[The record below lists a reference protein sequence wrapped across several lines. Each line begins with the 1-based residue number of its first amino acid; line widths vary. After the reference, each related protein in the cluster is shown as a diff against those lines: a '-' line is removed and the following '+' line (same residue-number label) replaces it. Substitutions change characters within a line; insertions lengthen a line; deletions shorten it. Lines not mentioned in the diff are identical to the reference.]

1 MTLKKIY
8 IIAGEASGDL
18 HGAHLIEV
26 LKQAAGSPLQ
36 IYGIGGDKIKATGA
50 LNFFDLAHFHVTG
63 FTEAL
68 KRLPE
73 YQKASKVI
81 LAQISQTRPNLVVLI
96 DNPGFNL
103 HLAKKIHEMGIPVVY
118 YIAPQI
124 WAWAPKR
131 IEKIKKY
138 ISKVLVVFEFE
149 KKIYQDRQIP
159 VTWVGHPLKDMI
171 APAREKTESA
181 ERGPIVALLP
191 GSRKGELKMLFSV
204 FSIAA
209 ALLAHKI
216 PGIRFRLIKAPTLPE
231 EFYQRLLKET
241 QIPMDLI
248 LENSYTAIADSDLA
262 IVCSGTATL
271 ECALLGIPMIISN
284 KSTFATYFLAKS
296 LIRVP
301 YLGLPNLILDEMKMP
316 ELLQYQATP
325 EKIAEEAF
333 KILANPSL
341 AASMR
346 KDLEKVSEKLGPP
359 GAIKRA
365 AGEILSLI

>member
-1 MTLKKIY
+1 MKKIY

-26 LKQAAGSPLQ
+26 LKQAAGSPLE
-36 IYGIGGDKIKATGA
+36 IYGVGGEKIKATGA

-63 FTEAL
+63 FTEVV
-68 KRLPE
+68 KRLPA
-73 YQKASKVI
+73 YRNASKVI
-81 LAQISQTRPNLVVLI
+81 LSQIREAHPNLVVLI

-103 HLAKKIHEMGIPVVY
+103 HLAKKIHEMGIPVAY

-149 KKIYQDRQIP
+149 KKLYENRQIP
-159 VTWVGHPLKDMI
+159 VAWVGHPLKDLI
-171 APAREKTESA
+171 LPARQKEKSIQD
-181 ERGPIVALLP
+181 RPIVSLLP

-204 FSIAA
+204 FAGA
-209 ALLAHKI
+209 ALILSKKI
-216 PGIRFRLIKAPTLPE
+216 PGIRFRLIKAPTLPQ
-231 EFYQRLLKET
+231 EFYQRLLKTVEAP
-241 QIPMDLI
+241 IDLVE
-248 LENSYTAIADSDLA
+248 ENSYEAIGESDLA

-284 KSTFATYFLAKS
+284 KSTFGTYFLVKN
-296 LIRVP
+296 LIRIP
-301 YLGLPNLILDEMKMP
+301 YLGLPNLILNEMKMP

-333 KILANPSL
+333 NILSQPARI
-341 AASMR
+341 ASMR
-346 KDLEKVSEKLGPP
+346 KDLEKVSEKLGSP

-365 AGEILSLI
+365 AGEIISLL